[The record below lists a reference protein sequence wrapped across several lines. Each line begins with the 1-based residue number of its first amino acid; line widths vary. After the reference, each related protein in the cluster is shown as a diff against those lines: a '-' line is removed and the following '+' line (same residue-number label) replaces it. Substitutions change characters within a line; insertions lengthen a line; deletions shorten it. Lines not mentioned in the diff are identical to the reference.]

1 MSLRFIPSLKHKYL
15 ASRFLSTCSSK
26 IIPSTKKITK
36 TAQYCIRK
44 TRNIMN
50 LSINEYTV
58 EIDNGYMKVQMP
70 KIDSSDGNN
79 NDNITESNSLR
90 HDVHIDAITVEN
102 SSDDKTEEATG
113 SADIQIPESVLQFQR
128 QMRKVQAA
136 KRASTPLLQSQLQV
150 LYSDDHMCVVNK
162 PSGVLSVPGVNS
174 NPSMLTLVYERYMD
188 KMKKDM
194 KRDHMIIHRL
204 DMDTSGVIIFAITK
218 TSMTTLQKTFRER
231 KVDKMYEAL
240 VCGHIDDNV
249 QSGIIDLPL
258 QRDHRYPPFMRV
270 ATPRSEREAKEV
282 VKDLQHAGWKKIVK
296 KNAKPS
302 QTYFSILNRE
312 YVTLPSTEGDES
324 SQEHQILPVTR
335 VKLVPHTGRTHQ
347 LRVHMAAL
355 GHPILG
361 DPTYGVYGEASANAG
376 FSEKTLDQLIPTR
389 ASLEL
394 QLKLNQY
401 VTKKKQVMCLHARKL
416 ELMHPVSGDPIVF
429 EEPPSF

>member
-1 MSLRFIPSLKHKYL
+1 
-15 ASRFLSTCSSK
+15 
-26 IIPSTKKITK
+26 
-36 TAQYCIRK
+36 
-44 TRNIMN
+44 MN
-50 LSINEYTV
+50 LSINEYAV

-70 KIDSSDGNN
+70 KIDQHEISLDGNK
-79 NDNITESNSLR
+79 DDITESNSLR
-90 HDVHIDAITVEN
+90 QDVQIDATNMEN
-102 SSDDKTEEATG
+102 FSDDRNEEAKG
-113 SADIQIPESVLQFQR
+113 SAADTIIPESVLQFQR

-136 KRASTPLLQSQLQV
+136 KRASSPLLQSQLQV
-150 LYSDDHMCVVNK
+150 LYSDDHICVVNK

-194 KRDHMIIHRL
+194 ERDHMIIHRL
-204 DMDTSGVIIFAITK
+204 DLDTSGVIIFAKTK

-231 KVDKMYEAL
+231 KVDKIYEAL
-240 VCGHIDDNV
+240 VCGHIDNNV
-249 QSGIIDLPL
+249 QSGLIDLPL

-302 QTYFSILNRE
+302 QTYFTILNRE
-312 YVTLPSTEGDES
+312 YVTSPSTKGDES
-324 SQEHQILPVTR
+324 SQEPQILPVTR
-335 VKLVPHTGRTHQ
+335 VRLVPHTGRTHQ

-376 FSEKTLDQLIPTR
+376 FPEKTLDQLMPTR
-389 ASLEL
+389 ASLDL
-394 QLKLNQY
+394 QLKLNDY
-401 VTKKKQVMCLHARKL
+401 VTEKKQVMCLHARRL
-416 ELMHPVSGDPIVF
+416 ELMHPVSGDAMVF
-429 EEPPSF
+429 EEPPLF

>member
-1 MSLRFIPSLKHKYL
+1 
-15 ASRFLSTCSSK
+15 
-26 IIPSTKKITK
+26 
-36 TAQYCIRK
+36 
-44 TRNIMN
+44 
-50 LSINEYTV
+50 
-58 EIDNGYMKVQMP
+58 MP
-70 KIDSSDGNN
+70 KIDPHEISSDGKN
-79 NDNITESNSLR
+79 NDNITKSDSLC
-90 HDVHIDAITVEN
+90 HDVQIDTINMEN
-102 SSDDKTEEATG
+102 SPDDKNEEAEG
-113 SADIQIPESVLQFQR
+113 SAEIIIPESVLQFER
-128 QMRKVQAA
+128 QMRQAQAA
-136 KRASTPLLQSQLQV
+136 KRASAPLSQSQLQV
-150 LYSDDHMCVVNK
+150 LYSDDHICVVNK

-188 KMKKDM
+188 KMKEDM
-194 KRDHMIIHRL
+194 ERDHMIIHRL
-204 DMDTSGVIIFAITK
+204 DMDTSGVIIFAKTK
-218 TSMTTLQKTFRER
+218 TSMTALQKTFRDR
-231 KVDKMYEAL
+231 KVDKIYEAL
-240 VCGHIDDNV
+240 VCAHIDDNV
-249 QSGIIDLPL
+249 QSGLIDLPL

-302 QTYFSILNRE
+302 QTYFTILNRE

-324 SQEHQILPVTR
+324 REHEKLPVTR
-335 VKLVPHTGRTHQ
+335 VRLVPHTGRTHQ

-401 VTKKKQVMCLHARKL
+401 VTEKKQVMCLHARKL
-416 ELMHPVSGDPIVF
+416 ELMHPVSGDPVVF
-429 EEPPSF
+429 EEAPLF